1 MERKFDSYCFTA
13 KTEEELLEEV
23 VEMESNSEWVP
34 GVISKELRLEAI
46 EAPIYAQ
53 DAAMRYNLDYE
64 LMADTAENTKLL
76 LDYYGTKMMVR
87 DTARSTLGET
97 AKLYGSA
104 LGRMGT
110 PLMAET
116 LNNGLSVARGNSL
129 LLMRYGKVS
138 AVHSDA
144 EGGYQIMPIS
154 SLMDIAWTALSR
166 DFGEVEFQEGYNSHG
181 YTSALW
187 ALPDA
192 QDDILT
198 AYQDALQGA
207 VSHNFG
213 INMMPAVK
221 LMTSDTASSCARLIP
236 VFLYRGTEFRLVEG
250 VSVKHT
256 KRYSINGMSGVDAF
270 AAGAADIY
278 ACFKASAEVI
288 AQLGKIPVKHGC
300 NCVVSLCKR
309 YDIPKKYGEAA
320 RLLVERFTIGGRIIS
335 AHDVFLCMNE
345 TVVEAKRL
353 GAGWT
358 QIINLQEAIAKVVN
372 ADWSAHDVGGTVTW

>member
-1 MERKFDSYCFTA
+1 MDRKYDEYSFT
-13 KTEEELLEEV
+13 TETQTDLVEEV
-23 VEMESNSEWVP
+23 CQMEANSEWKP
-34 GVISKELRLEAI
+34 GIISKELRLEAI
-46 EAPIYAQ
+46 EAPMYAQ
-53 DAAMRYNLDYE
+53 DAALRYGLDAD

-76 LDYYGTKMMVR
+76 LDYFGEKMMVR
-87 DTARSTLGET
+87 DTARSTIGET

-129 LLMRYGKVS
+129 ILMRYGKVS

-144 EGGYQIMPIS
+144 EGGYQVMPIS
-154 SLMDIAWTALSR
+154 RLLDISYNALQR
-166 DFGEVEFQEGYNSHG
+166 DFGDVEFQQGYNSHG
-181 YTSALW
+181 FTSAVW

-192 QDDILT
+192 QNDILT

-236 VFLYRGTEFRLVEG
+236 VFLFHGTELRLVDG
-250 VSVKHT
+250 VSIKHT
-256 KRYSINGMSGVDAF
+256 KRYVVNGKSGIEAF
-270 AAGAADIY
+270 ADGAGDLY
-278 ACFKASAEVI
+278 ARFKSCAEVI
-288 AQLGKIPVKHGC
+288 SHLGQIPVRNGC

-320 RLLVERFTIGGRIIS
+320 RRLAERFTSGGRVIS
-335 AHDVFLCMNE
+335 AHDIYLCMNE
-345 TVVEAKRL
+345 AVVEAKRL
-353 GAGWT
+353 GAGCL
-358 QIINLQEAIAKVVN
+358 QIVNLQEAVAKIIN
-372 ADWSAHDVGGTVTW
+372 ADWPAHDVGGTVAW